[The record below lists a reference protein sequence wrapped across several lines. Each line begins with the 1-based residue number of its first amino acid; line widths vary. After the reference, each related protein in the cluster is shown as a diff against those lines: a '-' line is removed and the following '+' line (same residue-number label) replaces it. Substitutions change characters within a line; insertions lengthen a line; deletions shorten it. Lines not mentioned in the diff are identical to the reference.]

1 MHSMNHLIRIDKAKA
16 ARINIWITGVIG
28 NKTDAMQAFVWET
41 SWKGRVPSK
50 PAHEKN
56 IHMPWG
62 LRCIIATI
70 VPNIN
75 VKYAD

>member
-1 MHSMNHLIRIDKAKA
+1 
-16 ARINIWITGVIG
+16 
-28 NKTDAMQAFVWET
+28 MQAFVWET